1 VLDTIEEQLLE
12 INSHLRI
19 RDLNVW
25 YGDTQALKDIH
36 ADVPAQGVTAII
48 GPSGCGK
55 TTLLRSLNRLLDES
69 DGVSVTGEVWLDD
82 VNIYTR
88 GVDVTEIRTRIG
100 LLAPKPF
107 PLPMSIYENV
117 AYGRRIHGL
126 DVLDKGN
133 GRNLDRMVE
142 RYLMA
147 AGLWG
152 EVKERLHAPASGL
165 STGQQQ
171 RLCLARAL
179 AVEPEILLCDEPTSA
194 LDPISA
200 QRIEEQLVSIKRET
214 TIVLVTHSL
223 RQARRLADHIIFLWM
238 GELVETGPAL
248 QFFQN
253 PQDKRTR
260 AYLTGDIG

>member
-1 VLDTIEEQLLE
+1 MLE
-12 INSHLRI
+12 ALETQIAIGPHMRI

-25 YGDTQALKDIH
+25 YGSSHALKSVNADI
-36 ADVPAQGVTAII
+36 PAQGITAII

-55 TTLLRSLNRLLDES
+55 TTLLRSLNRLLEEGS
-69 DGVSVTGEVWLDD
+69 GTRITGQIWLDSI
-82 VNIYTR
+82 NIYDR
-88 GVDVTEIRTRIG
+88 MADVTDVRTRVG

-142 RYLMA
+142 RYLSM
-147 AGLWG
+147 AGLWE
-152 EVKERLHAPASGL
+152 EVKDRLHSPATGL

-179 AVEPEILLCDEPTSA
+179 AVEPEVLLCDEPTSA

-200 QRIEEQLVSIKRET
+200 QRIEEQLTNIKQKT

-223 RQARRLADHIIFLWM
+223 RQARRLADHVIFIWM
-238 GELVETGPAL
+238 GEVIETGSAIG
-248 QFFQN
+248 FFKN
-253 PQDKRTR
+253 PRDERSR

>member
-1 VLDTIEEQLLE
+1 VLDVTESQFIDVLP
-12 INSHLRI
+12 HLRI

-25 YGDTQALKDIH
+25 YGSAQALRAINADI
-36 ADVPAQGVTAII
+36 PAQGITAII

-55 TTLLRSLNRLLDES
+55 TTLLRSLNRLLEES
-69 DGVSVTGEVWLDD
+69 DSTRVSGEVWLGST
-82 VNIYTR
+82 NIYTR

-142 RYLMA
+142 RYLRA

-152 EVKERLHAPASGL
+152 EVEDRLHAPASGL

-200 QRIEEQLVSIKRET
+200 QRIEEQLVSIKQET
-214 TIVLVTHSL
+214 TMVLVTHSL

-238 GELVETGPAL
+238 GEQVETGPAQ
-248 QFFQN
+248 QFFES
-253 PQDKRTR
+253 PQDKRTL
-260 AYLTGDIG
+260 AYLAGDIG